1 MSCLLTKRN
10 FIPWITYLFS
20 FFNANAVGNIRLFYN
35 FAPVFTW
42 GRSFQLLFL
51 SVEVSTDGVMENIET
66 GLLLMA
72 VGMMTVFAILLIV
85 INLGKGLILL
95 VNKYA
100 PEEVVVKKAAP
111 SRAKAA
117 APVAA
122 AAVMGGSE
130 TAAIVSAVSVLTAG
144 QGKVVKI
151 EKI

>member
-1 MSCLLTKRN
+1 MSYLLTKRN

-20 FFNANAVGNIRLFYN
+20 FFNANAVGYLRLFYN

-117 APVAA
+117 APV
-122 AAVMGGSE
+122 MGGAE

>member
-1 MSCLLTKRN
+1 
-10 FIPWITYLFS
+10 
-20 FFNANAVGNIRLFYN
+20 
-35 FAPVFTW
+35 
-42 GRSFQLLFL
+42 
-51 SVEVSTDGVMENIET
+51 MENIET

-122 AAVMGGSE
+122 TAVMGGSE

>member
-1 MSCLLTKRN
+1 
-10 FIPWITYLFS
+10 
-20 FFNANAVGNIRLFYN
+20 
-35 FAPVFTW
+35 
-42 GRSFQLLFL
+42 
-51 SVEVSTDGVMENIET
+51 MENIET

-111 SRAKAA
+111 SRAKVVAPVV
-117 APVAA
+117 APVAP
-122 AAVMGGSE
+122 VMGGPE